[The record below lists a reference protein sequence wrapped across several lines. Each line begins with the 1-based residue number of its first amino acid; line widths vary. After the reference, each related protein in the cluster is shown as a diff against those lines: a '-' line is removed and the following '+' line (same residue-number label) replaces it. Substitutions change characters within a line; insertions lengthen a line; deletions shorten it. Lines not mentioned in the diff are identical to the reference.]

1 MLYHFS
7 LLHNSL
13 SSCFL
18 PLLLL
23 HTVSITIIWLWSW
36 CWRRFCTFGSIC
48 LKGLI
53 SFFFEP
59 LFSPILFSTL
69 CILAHYLFLFL
80 FVLFLGMRFKEI
92 SPKYGELKNFQ
103 QAVLAL
109 TPLHWLEKFVLVYLS
124 IVCLING

>member
-18 PLLLL
+18 PLLLF

-69 CILAHYLFLFL
+69 CILALYLFFVFVCFVFRYEVQGNKPQIWRIKIFSTSCFGFNTTSLTGEICISVLKYSLF
-80 FVLFLGMRFKEI
+80 
-92 SPKYGELKNFQ
+92 N
-103 QAVLAL
+103 
-109 TPLHWLEKFVLVYLS
+109 
-124 IVCLING
+124 